1 MAINKASERQTIL
14 ETIRKMISFLVRRIA
29 NGMLI
34 LFSVVTVVFFLF
46 SFSFPNPEKM
56 AIGQRTDAETQE
68 AIKREFGLDQPLFT
82 QYLLFLNDISPI
94 SFHKRANKIVLAKKY
109 GNGPQLMLGSVTVLI
124 KKPFL
129 RRSFQNR
136 ELTTKLIA
144 QSFKGTFVLAIIAI
158 LFAAFVGITLGVF
171 SGIKANSWLDQSI
184 VFISTLGISVP
195 SFFSAII
202 LAWLF
207 GYVLHDYTGLNMTGS
222 WIDIDPFTGEYYQ
235 WKNLILPAI
244 ALGVR
249 PLSIFTLL
257 TRSSMLETLNKDFIK
272 TAKSKGLSPR
282 AILTKHAL
290 PNALNPVITAVSG
303 WFASLLAGAFFVEY
317 IFNWRGLGKLTIE
330 ALEMNDLPV
339 VMGSILFIAMLFVI
353 INILV
358 DLLYVRLDPRIKLG

>member
-1 MAINKASERQTIL
+1 M
-14 ETIRKMISFLVRRIA
+14 IRFLAKRL
-29 NGMLI
+29 GSGLLI

-46 SFSFPNPEKM
+46 SFSFPNPESM
-56 AIGQRTDAETQE
+56 AVGQRTDQATQE
-68 AIKREFGLDQPLFT
+68 AIKKEFGLDQPLGM
-82 QYLLFLNDISPI
+82 QYLLFLNDISPL
-94 SFHKRANKIVLAKKY
+94 SFHKNSSSSDLSEKY
-109 GNGPQLMLGSVTVLI
+109 GKCVKLSFDRLTILI
-124 KKPFL
+124 KTPFL
-129 RRSFQNR
+129 RRSFQSR
-136 ELTTKLIA
+136 ERTDTLIF
-144 QSFKGTFVLAIIAI
+144 QSFKGTFILALVSII
-158 LFAAFVGITLGVF
+158 FAAFFGILLGVL
-171 SGIKANSWLDQSI
+171 SGIKANSFADQAI
-184 VFISTLGISVP
+184 VFVSTLGISVP

-207 GYVLHDYTGLNMTGS
+207 GFVFHHITGLNMTGS
-222 WIDIDPFTGEYYQ
+222 WIDIDPFVGEYYQ

-272 TAKSKGLSPR
+272 TAKSKGLT
-282 AILTKHAL
+282 AKQILNKHAL

-339 VMGSILFIAMLFVI
+339 VMGAILFIAFLFVV
-353 INILV
+353 INIIV
-358 DLLYVRLDPRIKLG
+358 DILYVKLDPRIKLS

>member
-1 MAINKASERQTIL
+1 M
-14 ETIRKMISFLVRRIA
+14 IRFLAKRL
-29 NGMLI
+29 GSGLLI

-46 SFSFPNPEKM
+46 SFSFPNPESM
-56 AIGQRTDAETQE
+56 AVGQRTDQATQE
-68 AIKREFGLDQPLFT
+68 AIKKEFGLDQPLGM
-82 QYLLFLNDISPI
+82 QYLLFLNDISPL
-94 SFHKRANKIVLAKKY
+94 SFHKNSSSSDLSEKY
-109 GNGPQLMLGSVTVLI
+109 GKCVKLSFDRLTILI
-124 KKPFL
+124 KTPFL
-129 RRSFQNR
+129 RRSFQSR
-136 ELTTKLIA
+136 ERTDTLIF
-144 QSFKGTFVLAIIAI
+144 QSFKGTFILALVSII
-158 LFAAFVGITLGVF
+158 FAAFLGILLGVL
-171 SGIKANSWLDQSI
+171 SGIKANSFADQAI
-184 VFISTLGISVP
+184 VFVSTLGISVP

-207 GYVLHDYTGLNMTGS
+207 GFVFHHITGLNMTGS
-222 WIDIDPFTGEYYQ
+222 WIDIDPFVGEYYQ

-272 TAKSKGLSPR
+272 TAKSKGLT
-282 AILTKHAL
+282 AKQILNKHAL

-339 VMGSILFIAMLFVI
+339 VMGAILFIAFLFVV
-353 INILV
+353 INIIV
-358 DLLYVRLDPRIKLG
+358 DILYVKLDPRIKLS

>member
-1 MAINKASERQTIL
+1 
-14 ETIRKMISFLVRRIA
+14 MIAFLLKRLGSGI
-29 NGMLI
+29 LI

-46 SFSFPNPEKM
+46 SFSFPNPESM
-56 AIGQRTDAETQE
+56 AVGQRTDAATQE
-68 AIKREFGLDQPLFT
+68 AIKKEFGLDKSLFT
-82 QYLLFLNDISPI
+82 QYLLFVNDISPL
-94 SFHKRANKIVLAKKY
+94 SFHTENTPKELKEKY
-109 GNGPQLMLGSVTVLI
+109 GKSVALKLGNYTTLLKV
-124 KKPFL
+124 PFL

-136 ELTTKLIA
+136 EKTTTLIA
-144 QSFKGTFVLAIIAI
+144 ESFKGTFVLALVSII
-158 LFAAFVGITLGVF
+158 FAAFFGILLGIL
-171 SGIKANSWLDQSI
+171 SGIKANSFADQAI
-184 VFISTLGISVP
+184 VFVSTLGISVP

-202 LAWLF
+202 LAWFF

-222 WIDIDPFTGEYYQ
+222 WIDLDPFSGEFYQ

-272 TAKSKGLSPR
+272 TAKSKGLSR
-282 AILTKHAL
+282 RDILTKHAL

-303 WFASLLAGAFFVEY
+303 WFASLLAGAFFIEY

-339 VMGSILFIAMLFVI
+339 VMGAILFIAFLFVL
-353 INILV
+353 INIVV
-358 DLLYVRLDPRIKLG
+358 DILYVKLDPRIKLS

>member
-1 MAINKASERQTIL
+1 
-14 ETIRKMISFLVRRIA
+14 MITFLLKRIA
-29 NGMLI
+29 NGILI

-46 SFSFPNPEKM
+46 SFSFPSPEKM
-56 AIGQRTDAETQE
+56 AVGQRTDKATQD
-68 AIKREFGLDQPLFT
+68 AIKKEFGLDKPLFT

-94 SFHKRANKIVLAKKY
+94 SFHKNTSNLALNEKYCRSGKINL
-109 GNGPQLMLGSVTVLI
+109 GPTTIAL
-124 KKPFL
+124 KKPYL

-136 ELTTKLIA
+136 EKTITLIA
-144 QSFKGTFVLAIIAI
+144 QSFKGTFILALISII
-158 LFAAFVGITLGVF
+158 FAAFFGILLGVL
-171 SGIKANSWLDQSI
+171 SGIKANSFMDQAI
-184 VFISTLGISVP
+184 VFVSTLGISVP

-202 LAWLF
+202 LAWFF
-207 GYVLHDYTGLNMTGS
+207 GFVLHDVTGLNMTGS
-222 WIDIDPFTGEYYQ
+222 WIDIDPFSGEFYQ

-272 TAKSKGLSPR
+272 TAKSKGLSPK

-339 VMGSILFIAMLFVI
+339 VMGSILFIALLFVVM
-353 INILV
+353 NILV
-358 DLLYVRLDPRIKLG
+358 DILYVKLDPRIKLS

>member
-1 MAINKASERQTIL
+1 VIA
-14 ETIRKMISFLVRRIA
+14 FLLKRI
-29 NGMLI
+29 GSGILI

-46 SFSFPNPEKM
+46 SFSFPNPESM
-56 AIGQRTDAETQE
+56 AVGQRTDAATQE
-68 AIKREFGLDQPLFT
+68 AIKKEFGLDKPLFT

-94 SFHKRANKIVLAKKY
+94 SFHESYEESELKEKY
-109 GNGPQLMLGSVTVLI
+109 GKSLSIQMGSITALL
-124 KKPFL
+124 KFPFL

-136 ELTTKLIA
+136 KKTTTLIV
-144 QSFKGTFVLAIIAI
+144 QSFKGTFVLAIVAI
-158 LFAAFVGITLGVF
+158 LFAAFFGILLGIL
-171 SGIKANSWLDQSI
+171 SGIKANSFADQGI

-202 LAWLF
+202 LAWFF
-207 GYVLHDYTGLNMTGS
+207 GFVLHDFTGLNMTGS
-222 WIDIDPFTGEYYQ
+222 WIDIDPYQGEYYE

-272 TAKSKGLSPR
+272 TAKSKGLTR
-282 AILTKHAL
+282 RQVLVNHAL

-303 WFASLLAGAFFVEY
+303 WFASLLAGAFFIEY

-339 VMGSILFIAMLFVI
+339 VMGAILFIALLFVI

-358 DLLYVRLDPRIKLG
+358 DIFYVKLDPRIKLN

>member
-1 MAINKASERQTIL
+1 
-14 ETIRKMISFLVRRIA
+14 MISFLVKRIA
-29 NGMLI
+29 NGILI

-46 SFSFPNPEKM
+46 SFSFPSPEKM
-56 AIGQRTDAETQE
+56 AVGQRTDKQTQD
-68 AIKREFGLDQPLFT
+68 AIKKEFGLDKPRFT
-82 QYLLFLNDISPI
+82 QYLLFVNDISPV
-94 SFHKRANKIVLAKKY
+94 SFHREMNEAELKEKY
-109 GNGPQLMLGSVTVLI
+109 GGFKLSFGSTSVLL

-136 ELTTKLIA
+136 EKTTSLIA
-144 QSFKGTFVLAIIAI
+144 QSFKGTFILALVSIIIAGFFGI
-158 LFAAFVGITLGVF
+158 LLGVL
-171 SGIKANSWLDQSI
+171 SGIKANTWMDQAI
-184 VFISTLGISVP
+184 VFVSTLGISVP

-202 LAWLF
+202 LAWFF
-207 GYVLHDYTGLNMTGS
+207 GYVLHDTTGLNMTGS
-222 WIDIDPFTGEYYQ
+222 WIDIDPFSGEFYQ
-235 WKNLILPAI
+235 WKNLLLPAV

-272 TAKSKGLSPR
+272 TAKSKGLTSR
-282 AILTKHAL
+282 QILAKHAL

-339 VMGSILFIAMLFVI
+339 VMGSILFIALLFVVM
-353 INILV
+353 NILV
-358 DLLYVRLDPRIKLG
+358 DILYVKFDPRIKLS

>member
-1 MAINKASERQTIL
+1 
-14 ETIRKMISFLVRRIA
+14 MISFLIKRIIS
-29 NGMLI
+29 GIFI

-46 SFSFPNPEKM
+46 SFSFPSPEKM
-56 AIGQRTDAETQE
+56 AVGQRTDAATQN
-68 AIKREFGLDQPLFT
+68 AIKKEFGLDKPLFT

-94 SFHKRANKIVLAKKY
+94 SFHTNKNEEKLEQKY
-109 GNGPQLMLGSVTVLI
+109 SILTQIQLGNTFILI

-129 RRSFQNR
+129 RRSFQSR
-136 ELTTKLIA
+136 ERTEVLIA
-144 QSFKGTFVLAIIAI
+144 NAFKGTFVLALVSIII
-158 LFAAFVGITLGVF
+158 SGIIGIFLGVI
-171 SGIKANSWLDQSI
+171 SGIKVNSFLDQAI
-184 VFISTLGISVP
+184 VFTSTLGISVP

-207 GYVLHDYTGLNMTGS
+207 GFVLHDYTGLNMTGS
-222 WIDIDPFTGEYYQ
+222 WVDVDPFTGEFYQ
-235 WKNLILPAI
+235 WKNLVLPAI

-272 TAKSKGLSPR
+272 TAVSKGLSSKN
-282 AILTKHAL
+282 IMFKHAL

-330 ALEMNDLPV
+330 ALELNDLPV
-339 VMGSILFIAMLFVI
+339 VMGSILFIALIFIV

-358 DLLYVRLDPRIKLG
+358 DVLYVKLDPRVKLS

>member
-1 MAINKASERQTIL
+1 MIL
-14 ETIRKMISFLVRRIA
+14 FLLKRIA
-29 NGMLI
+29 SGIFI

-46 SFSFPNPEKM
+46 SFSFPSPEKM
-56 AIGQRTDAETQE
+56 AVGQRTDKATQD
-68 AIKREFGLDQPLFT
+68 AIKKEFGLDQPIFT
-82 QYLLFLNDISPI
+82 QYRLFLNDISPI
-94 SFHKRANKIVLAKKY
+94 SFHSDTKEKLKEKY
-109 GNGPQLMLGSVTVLI
+109 NYAVALGIGNYTILL

-129 RRSFQNR
+129 RRSFQSR
-136 ELTTKLIA
+136 ERTEVLIA
-144 QSFKGTFVLAIIAI
+144 NAFKGTFVLALVSIIVA
-158 LFAAFVGITLGVF
+158 GIFGIILGVF
-171 SGIKANSWLDQSI
+171 AGIKVNSFLDQAI
-184 VFISTLGISVP
+184 VFVSTLGISVP

-207 GYVLHDYTGLNMTGS
+207 GFVLHDYTGLNMTGS
-222 WIDIDPFTGEYYQ
+222 WVDVDPFTGEFYQ

-272 TAKSKGLSPR
+272 TAVSKGLNSKS
-282 AILTKHAL
+282 ILFKHAL

-330 ALEMNDLPV
+330 ALELNDLPV
-339 VMGSILFIAMLFVI
+339 VMGSILFIALIFVV

-358 DLLYVRLDPRIKLG
+358 DVLYVKLDPRVKLT

>member
-1 MAINKASERQTIL
+1 MIAFIAKRIL
-14 ETIRKMISFLVRRIA
+14 SGIV
-29 NGMLI
+29 I

-56 AIGQRTDAETQE
+56 AVGQRTDIETQE
-68 AIKREFGLDQPLFT
+68 AIKKEFGLDKPLFT
-82 QYLLFLNDISPI
+82 QYLLFVNDISPI
-94 SFHKRANKIVLAKKY
+94 SFHKKSKRLKEKY
-109 GNGPQLMLGSVTVLI
+109 TPYVAINIGKTTVLI

-136 ELTTKLIA
+136 VKTESLIA
-144 QSFKGTFVLAIIAI
+144 NSFKGTLVLALVSIIIAGIIGI
-158 LFAAFVGITLGVF
+158 LLGVIA
-171 SGIKANSWLDQSI
+171 GVKVNSFIDQAI
-184 VFISTLGISVP
+184 VFVSTLGISVP

-202 LAWLF
+202 LAWFF
-207 GYVLHDYTGLNMTGS
+207 GYVLHNYTGLNMTGS
-222 WIDIDPFTGEYYQ
+222 WIDVDPFKGEFYQ
-235 WKNLILPAI
+235 WKNLILPAS

-257 TRSSMLETLNKDFIK
+257 TRSSVLETLNKDFIK
-272 TAKSKGLSPR
+272 TAVSKGLDSKS
-282 AILTKHAL
+282 IMLKHAL

-303 WFASLLAGAFFVEY
+303 WFASLLAGAFFIEY

-339 VMGSILFIAMLFVI
+339 VMGSILFIALLFVL

-358 DLLYVRLDPRIKLG
+358 DLLYVKLDPRVKLT

>member
-1 MAINKASERQTIL
+1 
-14 ETIRKMISFLVRRIA
+14 MITFLLKRIT
-29 NGMLI
+29 NGIFI

-46 SFSFPNPEKM
+46 SFSFPSPEKM
-56 AIGQRTDAETQE
+56 AVGQRTDAETQE
-68 AIKREFGLDQPLFT
+68 AIKREFGLDKPLFT
-82 QYLLFLNDISPI
+82 QYLLFLNDLSPV
-94 SFHKRANKIVLAKKY
+94 SYHSGTTLHELSQKYDANLTL
-109 GNGPQLMLGSVTVLI
+109 NLGSSFI
-124 KKPFL
+124 AFKKPFL

-136 ELTTKLIA
+136 EKTSTLIVN
-144 QSFKGTFVLAIIAI
+144 SFKGTFVLALVAII
-158 LFAAFVGITLGVF
+158 FAAFVGITLGIL

-202 LAWLF
+202 LAWFF
-207 GYVLHDYTGLNMTGS
+207 GYVLHDITGLNMSGS
-222 WIDIDPFTGEYYQ
+222 WIDIDPFTGEFYQ

-272 TAKSKGLSPR
+272 TAKSKGLTAR
-282 AILTKHAL
+282 EILTKHAL
-290 PNALNPVITAVSG
+290 PNALNPVITAISG

-317 IFNWRGLGKLTIE
+317 IFNWRGLGKLTID

-339 VMGSILFIAMLFVI
+339 VMGSILFIAMLFIV
-353 INILV
+353 INIIV
-358 DLLYVRLDPRIKLG
+358 DLIYVKLDPRIQLS

>member
-1 MAINKASERQTIL
+1 
-14 ETIRKMISFLVRRIA
+14 MISFLFKRIST
-29 NGMLI
+29 GILI

-56 AIGQRTDAETQE
+56 AVGQRTDIETQE
-68 AIKREFGLDQPLFT
+68 AIKKEFGLDKPLFT
-82 QYLLFLNDISPI
+82 QYLLFLNDISPV
-94 SFHKRANKIVLAKKY
+94 SFHSNSEILLNEKYSIAGQVKI
-109 GNGPQLMLGSVTVLI
+109 GSTSILL

-129 RRSFQNR
+129 RRSFQSR
-136 ELTTKLIA
+136 EKAEVLIA
-144 QSFKGTFVLAIIAI
+144 QSFKGTFILALVSIIIAGIFGI
-158 LFAAFVGITLGVF
+158 LLGVI
-171 SGIKANSWLDQSI
+171 SGVKVNSFVDRLL
-184 VFISTLGISVP
+184 VFLSTLGISIP

-207 GYVLHDYTGLNMTGS
+207 GYVFHSFTGLNMTGS
-222 WIDIDPFTGEYYQ
+222 WIDVDPFKGEYYQ

-249 PLSIFTLL
+249 PLSIFMLL

-272 TAKSKGLSPR
+272 TALSKGLSSKS
-282 AILTKHAL
+282 ILMRHAL

-339 VMGSILFIAMLFVI
+339 VMGSILFIALLFVL

-358 DLLYVRLDPRIKLG
+358 DILYVKLDPRVKLG